1 LATYDTRIAN
11 NIQLSPVPKIN
22 IQAFSPRKIVDKQ
35 SVFVSPVKTFQSQAQ
50 RPKLAYSFYSGTIK
64 VKLLMFVYLSFIN
77 LVSQD
82 LDDIN
87 DMIKRNDM
95 RVRTNKRKLLS
106 ENENE
111 DESDSQNKIIINSSN
126 LIHLNRKLL
135 NT

>member
-1 LATYDTRIAN
+1 
-11 NIQLSPVPKIN
+11 
-22 IQAFSPRKIVDKQ
+22 
-35 SVFVSPVKTFQSQAQ
+35 
-50 RPKLAYSFYSGTIK
+50 
-64 VKLLMFVYLSFIN
+64 MFVYLSFII